1 MRITSES
8 IKDQIPSYL
17 SQKDKE
23 NLAKALDD
31 FPRRINYYIDLY
43 PNEALQGDGWTSVEI
58 IRFEDGDR
66 KMIKAILLSNSC
78 DIDPENKRD
87 LPTKLTFAPVIKLDR
102 YFEYLTKAGVGDKE
116 IEHKT
121 LAIKEQRVSS
131 LIYLPKGAGLDGD
144 YVALL
149 NDLHTVPYAAF
160 SAKDERKKLFTLSTV
175 GFYLFVLK
183 LSIHFC
189 RLHEDVLRSDPV

>member
-23 NLAKALDD
+23 SLVRALDD

-58 IRFEDGDR
+58 IRFENGDR

-87 LPTKLTFAPVIKLDR
+87 LPIKLTFAPVIKLDR
-102 YFEYLTKAGVGDKE
+102 YFDYLTKAGVGDKE

-131 LIYLPKGAGLDGD
+131 LIYLPEGAGLDGD

-160 SAKDERKKLFTLSTV
+160 SSKNERKKLFTLSNV

-183 LSIHFC
+183 LSVHFC
-189 RLHEDVLRSDPV
+189 RLHEEVLRGDPA

>member
-58 IRFEDGDR
+58 IRFENGDR

-78 DIDPENKRD
+78 DIDPVNKRD
-87 LPTKLTFAPVIKLDR
+87 LPIKLTFAPVIKLDR
-102 YFEYLTKAGVGDKE
+102 YFEYLTKAGVGGKD

-131 LIYLPKGAGLDGD
+131 LIYLPEGAGLDGD

-160 SAKDERKKLFTLSTV
+160 SAIDERKKLFTLSNV

-183 LSIHFC
+183 LSVHFC
-189 RLHEDVLRSDPV
+189 RLHEDVLRGDPV